1 MRKGLLILAGVVV
14 VLLVAM
20 LALAMLVNADHF
32 RPQVEQQATAAL
44 GRQVTIGK
52 LKLALFAGGIT
63 AEKLSVADDPQFS
76 NEPFLTADSMA
87 IGVDL
92 HALIFSRKLNVKSFT
107 LHAPSVHLVQNA
119 KGDWNYATLG
129 SKTASTAPKDKSATP
144 DFVVGKFLLDDG
156 KVSVLHLENN
166 HTSAYTKLK
175 MEATDVTLKGTVPY
189 SFSASAPGGGT
200 VEAKGLFGPLAEDV
214 ERTPVTATVT
224 VKGFDISASGFTDPG
239 SPMKGIVDLTADV
252 QSDGTKSEVVAHVT
266 GNKMCLVEGC
276 SAASTVIAL
285 DVNASYLLAD
295 KLATLSSSQL
305 RFGKSTAS
313 ISGTVNLK
321 AASPKV
327 DAKVDANSLAVGDI
341 EGVLPAVA
349 VVLPP
354 GAKLEGGTAALHA
367 SAAGPASAMTI
378 KAHVALSNSKL
389 TGYDLNSKMSVVTH
403 LTGITVNKETP
414 IQEFS
419 ADALQNSDGTKV
431 DNLLLNM
438 PGLAKVTGSGTI
450 GKKNELNFTMKAV
463 VDISH
468 SAVGKVNAVFGKKS
482 TNLPVPFHV
491 GGTAQD
497 PKITPDVGVPGVSS
511 LTNAGTGA
519 ASTVKDS
526 ATKAVSG
533 LGGLFGKKKK

>member
-1 MRKGLLILAGVVV
+1 MRKVLLVLAGVL
-14 VLLVAM
+14 VLLVVVVA
-20 LALAMLVNADHF
+20 AIAMLVDADHF

-44 GRQVTIGK
+44 GRQVSIGK
-52 LKLALFAGGIT
+52 LKLALFSGGIT

-76 NEPFLTADSMA
+76 SEPFVTADSMA

-129 SKTASTAPKDKSATP
+129 SKTSTAPKEKSETP

-156 KVSVLHLENN
+156 KLSVLHLENN
-166 HTSAYTKLK
+166 RSSSYTKLK
-175 MEATDVTLKGTVPY
+175 VEATDVTLKGSVPY
-189 SFSASAPGGGT
+189 SFSVTAPGGGAI
-200 VEAKGLFGPLAEDV
+200 EAKGLFGPLAEDA
-214 ERTPVTATVT
+214 ELTPVTATVT
-224 VKGFDISASGFTDPG
+224 VKNFDISATGFTDPG

-252 QSDGTKSEVVAHVT
+252 KSDGTKSEVVAHLT
-266 GNKMCLVEGC
+266 GNKMCLVAGC
-276 SAASTVIAL
+276 APASTPIGM
-285 DVNASYLLAD
+285 DINASYLLAD
-295 KLATLSSSQL
+295 KLATLSNSQL
-305 RFGKSTAS
+305 HLGKSTAS
-313 ISGTVNLK
+313 INGTVNLK

-327 DAKVDANSLAVGDI
+327 DAKVDATSLAVGDI

-367 SAAGPASAMTI
+367 TATGPVSSLTI
-378 KAHVALSNSKL
+378 KAHAALSNSKL

-403 LTGITVNKETP
+403 LTGISVNKETS

-419 ADALQNSDGTKV
+419 ADVLQNNDGTKV
-431 DNLLLNM
+431 DDLQLNM
-438 PGLAKVTGSGTI
+438 PGLAKVTGAGTI
-450 GKKNELNFTMKAV
+450 GKQNELNFTMKAV
-463 VDISH
+463 VDISN

-491 GGTAQD
+491 GGTTQD
-497 PKITPDVGVPGVSS
+497 PKITPDVGVPGVGS
-511 LTNAGTGA
+511 LAGVGTGA
-519 ASTVKDS
+519 ASSVKDQ
-526 ATKAVSG
+526 ATKAVGG